1 MSEPPT
7 KLTINKINPRT
18 ARTVAAILGQ
28 TSTDEAMRELNFS
41 DGRNQSEQASFLATQ
56 SPFLREIYERGGTAA
71 DGVLTVPRENLSVS
85 PQIEIATTHTA
96 VERLTHITGDAEKAK
111 QLAPQL
117 VEIGERIA
125 GSNADGQTRL
135 KVFGW
140 LYRVLEGKLELLAND
155 SAQNAEREQNKNS
168 ETSFSEKWEQI
179 VELSETLAALEP
191 KDKLPANSFEEFR
204 ENEQNS
210 SYQNEP
216 DENFTESE
224 LYENT
229 IDRETVERAEELI
242 SSAGLIGFE
251 RIELGSDLPKIPE
264 NMGRSDFEKLLEKA
278 SRIDFQLEN
287 GFPKREILA
296 PFQGYIELTRLDN
309 ELRLVEEEY
318 AKIHFQKVGKET
330 AENYRFVAKREE
342 MRELADDKLM
352 LGEFQARQTKITET
366 LNTNFSQNESGEK
379 AWQSISGNDSLDQD
393 KQSKNSKQQ
402 KIELTADELELQ
414 KLLIEEK
421 NITREIETLSES
433 ISEREIK
440 FRPLQQLSNNK
451 LPAQRQEELTEKV
464 LSLELPLSSVLKEK
478 YPELSPQ
485 ARNEKLQNAN
495 TFKIQNPAEY
505 LFVREAATKH
515 FLNLKMREIKNEYRK
530 FEGKDIGEFANKT
543 VARKEFDEHRG
554 KIKDIKSLEPV
565 FAYKIE
571 GSNKII
577 KAEPSERAVDGF
589 NFVNEYIRYQ
599 LKQPETRI
607 RRESVL
613 YCQYAERLESAKTT
627 QDVLREGYKIR
638 QENHRAAGIWK
649 NATKEER
656 NKIEL
661 PLSKNEMSLLFLEQ
675 APRSFTTEM
684 AFLKY
689 NFAHYSSAKEKMTA
703 ALLDGKL
710 EPSAEAEK
718 LVQSLENRLVRRDLD
733 TKHKA
738 TKHFFESLKTPNQKL
753 FIKNEFDH
761 QAVYQKLPPHEKDWI
776 YARARSQRE
785 NLEYKI
791 AYARANSGEKNI
803 QPLSQISNE
812 ATKNLRKDFAAGTL
826 WHQATILA
834 DHKPAKVNARATITD
849 EKMLQT
855 IGFLIHNQ
863 LEETNLRVGEWLE
876 GQNGKELNTAGEILK
891 TFARATREIE
901 DNRMTVKVKF
911 TESEKVSAADYQNL
925 FERYFPADYEKLKEF
940 RTFEGEKFRLEN
952 SRRSGQT
959 AVLNNWQK
967 DLQTRNY
974 RADAPIKVFANEL
987 RTAEE
992 IEKIKAAQT
1001 ECRRAMEVQSAIL
1014 QSTEEKLKKELA
1026 KSNLTISPED
1036 LKVAIKYAL
1045 TPQIDEKL
1053 SVEQTTVFETAQN
1066 KILISDFERFS
1077 ESAKRLE
1084 EGLVSINQ
1092 SFEAIAALRLE
1103 NAQYEFTPQAAEKN
1117 DTLQKEFESVQK
1129 LAEIKLTTTTARE
1142 QFLANT
1148 SETKV
1153 PTNTIAQYL
1162 TAESLE
1168 KARVESHRQ
1177 TRISFEPK
1185 ELREPIQSTEIH
1197 AKALEFADALETAY
1211 QTNLRVVTPSEIE
1224 QAFTV
1229 AEEKRDNLFT
1239 FLKEEK
1245 ESSISLAQKPITLK
1259 IYEREL
1265 VRNEQAITKAKI
1277 SEMIET
1283 GKISLADLETTK
1295 VSEIFSPLER
1305 KEIKLEAGERT
1316 RENLEPK
1323 ELWAKR
1329 QNFSEKLQKAALRS
1343 SDALERAHEIYHDK
1357 TAEPD
1362 EVSRIFSALDTDIAN
1377 LKNERRSEENSKKF
1391 INFKTGFKR
1400 DLANMFEK
1408 FQPLENPQ
1416 LLTAMTKGL
1425 LIDGFE
1431 RHQIQIDKIGI
1442 NSNTISE
1449 ISRTISMVMI
1459 DDRKKGNFE
1468 RQIVESD
1475 GRFNPVEH
1483 PEKTFLD
1490 SRTTKSGKHPIS
1502 ADPKQYER
1510 MR

>member
-1 MSEPPT
+1 MSEQPT
-7 KLTINKINPRT
+7 KQSTNEINPRT

-41 DGRNQSEQASFLATQ
+41 DGRNQSEQASFLAAQ
-56 SPFLREIYERGGTAA
+56 SPFLREIYERGGTVA
-71 DGVLTVPRENLSVS
+71 DGILTLPRENLSVS

-96 VERLTHITGDAEKAK
+96 VERLSKLTGDAEKAK
-111 QLAPQL
+111 ELAPQL
-117 VEIGERIA
+117 VEMGERIA

-140 LYRVLEGKLELLAND
+140 LYSVLEGKQELLTND

-168 ETSFSEKWEQI
+168 ETSFSEKWQQI
-179 VELSETLAALEP
+179 VELSEALAALEP
-191 KDKLPANSFEEFR
+191 KDKLPENSFDEFR
-204 ENEQNS
+204 ENEQKS
-210 SYQNEP
+210 RYQSESE
-216 DENFTESE
+216 ENLTESE

-229 IDRETVERAEELI
+229 IERENAERAEEII

-264 NMGRSDFEKLLEKA
+264 NMGRSDFEKLLEKV
-278 SRIDFQLEN
+278 SGIDFQLEN
-287 GFPKREILA
+287 GFPTREILA
-296 PFQGYIELTRLDN
+296 PFQGYVELTRLDN

-318 AKIHFQKVGKET
+318 AKIHFQEVDKKT

-342 MRELADDKLM
+342 VRELADDKLL
-352 LGEFQARQTKITET
+352 LGELQARQTKITET

-379 AWQSISGNDSLDQD
+379 ARQSILGNDSLDQD
-393 KQSKNSKQQ
+393 KQSKNSKHK

-433 ISEREIK
+433 INEREIK
-440 FRPLQQLSNNK
+440 FHPLQELSNNK
-451 LPAQRQEELTEKV
+451 LSSQRQEELTEKV

-485 ARNEKLQNAN
+485 ARNEKLLNAN
-495 TFKIQNPAEY
+495 TFEIQNPAEY

-530 FEGKDIGEFANKT
+530 FEGKNIGELADKT
-543 VARKEFDEHRG
+543 VGRKEFGEHHE
-554 KIKDIKSLEPV
+554 KIKDLKSLEPV
-565 FAYKIE
+565 FTYKIE

-613 YCQYAERLESAKTT
+613 YCRYAERLESAKTT
-627 QDVLREGYKIR
+627 QDVLRESYKIR

-656 NKIEL
+656 GKIEL

-738 TKHFFESLKTPNQKL
+738 TKHFFESLKTPNEKL

-761 QAVYQKLPPHEKDWI
+761 REVYQKLPPHEKDWI
-776 YARARSQRE
+776 YAHASQQKE

-791 AYARANSGEKNI
+791 AYAHAQSGEKNA
-803 QPLSQISNE
+803 QITLKIANE

-826 WHQATILA
+826 WHQASILA
-834 DHKPAKVNARATITD
+834 YQKSPDNSPKIANTD
-849 EKMLQT
+849 DKLLQT
-855 IGFLIHNQ
+855 VGFLIHNQ
-863 LEETNLRVGEWLE
+863 TDETNLRVGEWLE
-876 GQNGKELNTAGEILK
+876 RQDGEELKTAGEILK

-901 DNRMTVKVKF
+901 DNRMTVKVKI
-911 TESEKVSAADYQNL
+911 TESEKVSATDYQNL

-940 RTFEGEKFRLEN
+940 CAFEGEKFRLEK
-952 SRRSGQT
+952 SRRDGQT
-959 AVLNNWQK
+959 AVLNDWQTGFQSK
-967 DLQTRNY
+967 IYLR
-974 RADAPIKVFANEL
+974 DAPVKVFENEL

-992 IEKIKAAQT
+992 IEKIKSAQI
-1001 ECRRAMEVQSAIL
+1001 ECRRAMEIQSAIL
-1014 QSTEEKLKKELA
+1014 LKTEEKLRKELS

-1036 LKVAIKYAL
+1036 LKSAVKYAF

-1053 SVEQTTVFETAQN
+1053 SLKQKAIFETAQD

-1077 ESAKRLE
+1077 ENAKQLE
-1084 EGLVSINQ
+1084 KGLVSINQ
-1092 SFEAIAALRLE
+1092 SFENIAALQLE
-1103 NAQYEFTPQAAEKN
+1103 NAPFEYAPQTAEKN
-1117 DTLQKEFESVQK
+1117 DNLQKQYESLQK
-1129 LAEIKLTTTTARE
+1129 QSEAEITTTTARE
-1142 QFLANT
+1142 KYFVDKIEGEEKT
-1148 SETKV
+1148 T
-1153 PTNTIAQYL
+1153 TIDQYL
-1162 TAESLE
+1162 TAETLE

-1177 TRISFEPK
+1177 TRINLEPT
-1185 ELREPIQSTEIH
+1185 ELTETNQNTEIQT
-1197 AKALEFADALETAY
+1197 KALKFADALENVY
-1211 QTNLRVVTPSEIE
+1211 QANLSQADTSEIK
-1224 QAFTV
+1224 QLFTI
-1229 AEEKRDNLFT
+1229 AEEKRANLDN

-1245 ESSISLAQKPITLK
+1245 ESTISLAQKPVTLK

-1265 VRNEQAITKAKI
+1265 AKNQQAITKAKI

-1283 GKISLADLETTK
+1283 GKISLADLEIKK

-1305 KEIKLEAGERT
+1305 EEIRLEAGERT

-1329 QNFSEKLQKAALRS
+1329 SELSENLQQTALGA
-1343 SDALERAHEIYHDK
+1343 SDTLERAHEIYHDQNA
-1357 TAEPD
+1357 TQGEI
-1362 EVSRIFSALDTDIAN
+1362 SRVFFALDADIVK
-1377 LKNERRSEENSKKF
+1377 LKNERNLEQKATKF
-1391 INFKTGFKR
+1391 INFKTDFKR
-1400 DLANMFEK
+1400 DLAQMFATS
-1408 FQPLENPQ
+1408 QPLENPN

-1425 LIDGFE
+1425 LSNALEKQNIHSE
-1431 RHQIQIDKIGI
+1431 KLGI
-1442 NSNTISE
+1442 NSEKLSE
-1449 ISRTISMVMI
+1449 ISRTITLAMV
-1459 DDRKKGNFE
+1459 DDKRKEKLIATGKSATVSLQDNFPAQTKTNSE
-1468 RQIVESD
+1468 NPNTPLKTRQ
-1475 GRFNPVEH
+1475 FEH
-1483 PEKTFLD
+1483 T
-1490 SRTTKSGKHPIS
+1490 R
-1502 ADPKQYER
+1502 
-1510 MR
+1510 